1 MVLLMVRIEARISQ
15 VTIHC
20 KKKQVSALEGVLEQ
34 KEAKVPMTDFYN
46 NNKERERDLRDHD
59 ALSRHDDWLLQQQQ

>member
-1 MVLLMVRIEARISQ
+1 M
-15 VTIHC
+15 
-20 KKKQVSALEGVLEQ
+20 SALEGVLEQ